1 MDQDMG
7 MDLADDRRLAGNGRR
22 SFLKVGAGAV
32 AAMPFLGFAKGSA
45 SDRVRIGMI
54 GCGNRSL
61 ALMEQFLRVPE
72 VDLVALADPDT
83 AQIDALK
90 RHLAKEGIKLGPVA
104 EFRDYRIMLERND
117 IDAVLIAS
125 PNHWHAMQAVDA
137 MAAGKHAYVE
147 KPVSHSIW
155 ESARLLAAE
164 KRYGKVVAAGLQNRS
179 DPGIKEAF
187 EYLRTGALGK
197 IQHIHVCGFRG
208 RNPIG
213 KRHTPLAPPATCDYN
228 LWLGPAADLPIL
240 RDQMHYDWHW
250 DWNTGNGEMG
260 NQTPHELDLVQWLL
274 GDAELPKAVRS
285 IGGRFAWNDAGIT
298 PNLHVACY
306 EQAGVPVTVEVNNLQ
321 ISRTS
326 KAGPARSG
334 IRVGIIVRCEGG
346 ELRGGRGGM
355 FAVGEDGKTRLKKFR
370 GDAGAGHMAN
380 FIDAVRSE
388 SSGALAA
395 PLKTGVDSAVVSHLA
410 NLSHCNGNAA
420 THEEAARV
428 VADKKDAGMVL
439 EANRRQL
446 AEWGMENPNYQLGQ
460 ELVFDPGQY
469 QVTSDVAE
477 SVLIQ
482 RDYRKGFEFP
492 TI

>member
-1 MDQDMG
+1 
-7 MDLADDRRLAGNGRR
+7 MDLAGEPGLAQNGRR
-22 SFLKVGAGAV
+22 SFLRVGACAV
-32 AAMPFLGFAKGSA
+32 AGMPFLGFAKGSA

-61 ALMEQFLRVPE
+61 ALMEQFLRVPG

-83 AQIDALK
+83 AQIAALK
-90 RHLAKEGIKLGPVA
+90 RHLEKEAVKLGPLA

-125 PNHWHAMQAVDA
+125 PNHWHAMHAVDA

-155 ESARLLAAE
+155 ESVQLLEAE

-179 DPGIKEAF
+179 DVGIKEAF
-187 EYLRTGALGK
+187 EYLRTGTLGN

-208 RNPIG
+208 RDSIG
-213 KRHTPLAPPATCDYN
+213 KRDTPLAAPSSCDYN

-274 GDAELPKAVRS
+274 GDTELPKAVRS
-285 IGGRFAWNDAGIT
+285 IGGRFAWNDAGTT

-370 GDAGAGHMAN
+370 GDAGAGHMVN
-380 FIDAVRSE
+380 FIEAVRSE
-388 SSGALAA
+388 SSAALAA
-395 PLKTGVDSAVVSHLA
+395 PLKTGVDSAMVSHLA
-410 NLSHCNGNAA
+410 NLSHCNGKTA
-420 THEEAARV
+420 THDEAERA

-439 EANRRQL
+439 AANRLQL
-446 AEWGMENPNYQLGQ
+446 AKWGIENPVYQLGQ
-460 ELVFDPGQY
+460 EMVFDPHRY
-469 QVTSDVAE
+469 EVTSDVAG
-477 SVLIQ
+477 SVLIK